1 MARGDF
7 FRGLDGERMSE
18 LNEQQYIMAI
28 DEGTTSTRAIIFDH
42 GGNKVGMSQQEFH
55 QYFPQ
60 PGWVEHD
67 ATEIWDAVQQVIS
80 DVIIKTQI
88 KPYRIAAIGI
98 TNQRETTV
106 IWDRHTGKPIYH
118 AIVWQSKQTSKIA
131 EQLIHDGYKKMIHD
145 KTGLVIDSYFA
156 ATKIKW
162 ILDRVPGARE
172 KAAKGDLLFG
182 TIDTWLLWNLTGGRV
197 HATDVTNASRTMLFN
212 IHTLEW
218 DQDILDLLDIPRQI
232 LPEVKESS
240 AIYGYTGDFN
250 FYEVQIPIAGIAGDQ
265 QAALFG
271 QAAYDKG
278 AVKNTYGTGAFIVMN
293 TGLQPTLSANGLLT
307 TIAYGLDGKTHYAL
321 EGSIF
326 VAGSAVQWLRDG
338 LRFFKHAS
346 ESEKLA
352 VAAKS
357 TGGVYVVPAF
367 TGLGAPYWD
376 QEVRGAMF
384 GLTRGTNREQIIRA
398 TLEAIA
404 YQTRDVVDTMVKD
417 THLPLSALTVNGGA
431 SRNNFLMQFQA
442 DILQTP
448 IKRAAME
455 ETTALGAAF
464 LAGLA
469 VDFWSN
475 TDELRKLS
483 KIGDQF
489 QPLMNKKQAAQLYAG
504 WQQAIRA
511 AQYFSH
517 GDNK

>member
-1 MARGDF
+1 
-7 FRGLDGERMSE
+7 
-18 LNEQQYIMAI
+18 MAI
-28 DEGTTSTRAIIFDH
+28 DQGTTSSRAIIFDH
-42 GGNKVGMSQQEFH
+42 DGNKVAISQQEFP

-67 ATEIWDAVQQVIS
+67 PLEIWDSVQSVIS
-80 DVIIKTQI
+80 NVMIKSQI
-88 KPYRIAAIGI
+88 KPYKIAAIGI

-106 IWDRHTGKPIYH
+106 IWDRHTGKPIYN
-118 AIVWQSKQTSKIA
+118 AIVWQSKQTSDIA
-131 EQLIHDGYKKMIHD
+131 EQLIKDGYKDMIHQ

-162 ILDRVPGARE
+162 ILDHVPGARE
-172 KAAKGDLLFG
+172 KAAKGDLMFG
-182 TIDTWLLWNLTGGRV
+182 TIDTWLLWNLSGRRV

-218 DQDILDLLDIPRQI
+218 DQDILDLLDIPQSL
-232 LPEVKESS
+232 LPEVKPSS
-240 AIYGYTGDFN
+240 AIYGYTGDYH
-250 FYEVQIPIAGIAGDQ
+250 FYGVQIPIAGIAGDQ

-278 AVKNTYGTGAFIVMN
+278 SIKNTYGTGAFIVMN
-293 TGLQPTLSANGLLT
+293 TGLKPTLSDNGLLT
-307 TIAYGLDGKTHYAL
+307 TIAYGLDGQTHYAL

-338 LRFFKHAS
+338 LKMFDKAS
-346 ESEKLA
+346 ESEQMA
-352 VAAKS
+352 VDAKT

-384 GLTRGTNREQIIRA
+384 GLTRGTERGHIIRA

-404 YQTRDVVDTMVKD
+404 YQTKDVVDTMVKD
-417 THLPLSALTVNGGA
+417 TQLPLTALTVNGGA
-431 SRNNFLMQFQA
+431 SRNNFMMQFQA

-469 VDFWSN
+469 VDFWEDQ
-475 TDELRKLS
+475 DELRKLS
-483 KIGDQF
+483 RIGDQF
-489 QPLMNKKQAAQLYAG
+489 TPQMDPQEAADLYRGWQRAIAAAQFYG
-504 WQQAIRA
+504 K
-511 AQYFSH
+511 
-517 GDNK
+517 N

>member
-1 MARGDF
+1 
-7 FRGLDGERMSE
+7 
-18 LNEQQYIMAI
+18 MAI
-28 DEGTTSTRAIIFDH
+28 DQGTTSSRAIIFDH
-42 GGNKVGMSQQEFH
+42 DGNKVAISQQEFP

-67 ATEIWDAVQQVIS
+67 PLEIWDSVQSVIS
-80 DVIIKTQI
+80 NVMIKSQI
-88 KPYRIAAIGI
+88 KPYKIAAIGI

-106 IWDRHTGKPIYH
+106 IWDRHTGKPIYN
-118 AIVWQSKQTSKIA
+118 AIVWQSKQTSDIA
-131 EQLIHDGYKKMIHD
+131 EQLIKDGYKEMIHQ

-162 ILDRVPGARE
+162 ILDHVPGARE
-172 KAAKGDLLFG
+172 KAAKGDLMFG
-182 TIDTWLLWNLTGGRV
+182 TIDTWLLWNLSGRRV

-212 IHTLEW
+212 IHTLDW
-218 DQDILDLLDIPRQI
+218 DQDILDLLDIPQSL
-232 LPEVKESS
+232 LPAVKPSS
-240 AIYGYTGDFN
+240 AIYGYTGDYH
-250 FYEVQIPIAGIAGDQ
+250 FYGVQIPIAGIAGDQ

-278 AVKNTYGTGAFIVMN
+278 SIKNTYGTGAFIVMN
-293 TGLQPTLSANGLLT
+293 TGLKPTLSDNGLLT
-307 TIAYGLDGKTHYAL
+307 TIAYGLDGQTHYAL

-338 LRFFKHAS
+338 LKMFNKAS
-346 ESEKLA
+346 ESEQMA
-352 VAAKS
+352 VDAKT

-384 GLTRGTNREQIIRA
+384 GLTRGTERGHIIRA

-404 YQTRDVVDTMVKD
+404 YQTKDVVDTMVKD
-417 THLPLSALTVNGGA
+417 TQLPLTALTVNGGA
-431 SRNNFLMQFQA
+431 SRNNFMMQFQA

-469 VDFWSN
+469 VDFWEDQ
-475 TDELRKLS
+475 DELRKLS
-483 KIGDQF
+483 RIGDQF
-489 QPLMNKKQAAQLYAG
+489 DPQMDPQEAADLYRGWQRAITAAQFYG
-504 WQQAIRA
+504 K
-511 AQYFSH
+511 
-517 GDNK
+517 D

>member
-1 MARGDF
+1 
-7 FRGLDGERMSE
+7 MS
-18 LNEQQYIMAI
+18 EQQYIMAI
-28 DEGTTSTRAIIFDH
+28 DQGTTSSRAIVFDH
-42 GGNKVGMSQQEFH
+42 EGTKVAISQQEFP
-55 QYFPQ
+55 QYFPK

-67 ATEIWDAVQQVIS
+67 PLEIWDSVQSVIS
-80 DVIIKTQI
+80 NVMIKSQI
-88 KPYRIAAIGI
+88 KPYKIAAIGI

-106 IWDRHTGKPIYH
+106 IWDRHTGKPIYN
-118 AIVWQSKQTSKIA
+118 AIVWQSKQTSAIA
-131 EQLIHDGYKKMIHD
+131 EQLIKDGYKEMVHK

-162 ILDRVPGARE
+162 ILDHVPGARQ
-172 KAAKGDLLFG
+172 KAADGDLMFG
-182 TIDTWLLWNLTGGRV
+182 TIDTWLLWNLSGHRV

-212 IHTLEW
+212 IHTLDW
-218 DQDILDLLDIPRQI
+218 DQDILDLLDIPRSI
-232 LPEVKESS
+232 LPEVKPSS
-240 AIYGYTGDFN
+240 AIYGYTGDYH
-250 FYEVQIPIAGIAGDQ
+250 FYGVQIPIAGIAGDQ

-278 AVKNTYGTGAFIVMN
+278 SIKNTYGTGAFIVMN
-293 TGLQPTLSANGLLT
+293 TGLKPTLSDNGLLT
-307 TIAYGLDGKTHYAL
+307 TIAYGLNGQIHYAL

-338 LRFFKHAS
+338 LKMFDKAS
-346 ESEKLA
+346 ESEQMA
-352 VAAKS
+352 VNAKT

-384 GLTRGTNREQIIRA
+384 GLTRGTDRGNIIRA

-404 YQTRDVVDTMVKD
+404 YQTKDVVDTMVKD
-417 THLPLSALTVNGGA
+417 TQLPLQALTVNGGA
-431 SRNNFLMQFQA
+431 SRNNFMMQFQA

-469 VDFWSN
+469 VDFWEDQ
-475 TDELRKLS
+475 DELRKLS
-483 KIGDQF
+483 KIGDEFDPQMDEKVAADLY
-489 QPLMNKKQAAQLYAG
+489 QGWQRAIAAAQFYG
-504 WQQAIRA
+504 KDKQ
-511 AQYFSH
+511 
-517 GDNK
+517 

>member
-1 MARGDF
+1 
-7 FRGLDGERMSE
+7 MS
-18 LNEQQYIMAI
+18 EQQYIMAI
-28 DEGTTSTRAIIFDH
+28 DQGTTSSRAIVFDH
-42 GGNKVGMSQQEFH
+42 EGTKVAISQQEFP
-55 QYFPQ
+55 QYFPK

-67 ATEIWDAVQQVIS
+67 PLEIWDSVQSVIS
-80 DVIIKTQI
+80 NVMIKSQI
-88 KPYRIAAIGI
+88 KPYKIAAIGI

-106 IWDRHTGKPIYH
+106 IWDRHTGKPIYN
-118 AIVWQSKQTSKIA
+118 AIVWQSKQTSAIA
-131 EQLIHDGYKKMIHD
+131 EQLIKDGYKEMVHK

-162 ILDRVPGARE
+162 ILDHVPGARQ
-172 KAAKGDLLFG
+172 KAADGDLMFG
-182 TIDTWLLWNLTGGRV
+182 TIDTWLLWNLSGHRV

-212 IHTLEW
+212 IHTLDW
-218 DQDILDLLDIPRQI
+218 DQDILDLLDIPRSI
-232 LPEVKESS
+232 LPEVKPSS
-240 AIYGYTGDFN
+240 AIYGYTGDYH
-250 FYEVQIPIAGIAGDQ
+250 FYGVQIPIAGIAGDQ

-278 AVKNTYGTGAFIVMN
+278 SIKNTYGTGAFIVMN
-293 TGLQPTLSANGLLT
+293 TGLKPTLSDNGLLT
-307 TIAYGLDGKTHYAL
+307 TIAYGLNGQIHYAL

-338 LRFFKHAS
+338 LKMFDKAS
-346 ESEKLA
+346 ESEQMA
-352 VAAKS
+352 VNAKT

-384 GLTRGTNREQIIRA
+384 GLTRGTDRGNIIRA

-404 YQTRDVVDTMVKD
+404 YQTKDVVDTMVKD
-417 THLPLSALTVNGGA
+417 TQLPLQALTVNGGA
-431 SRNNFLMQFQA
+431 SRNNFMMQFQA

-469 VDFWSN
+469 VDFWEDQ
-475 TDELRKLS
+475 DELRKLS
-483 KIGDQF
+483 KIGDEFDPQID
-489 QPLMNKKQAAQLYAG
+489 KKVAADLYQGWQRAIAAAQ
-504 WQQAIRA
+504 
-511 AQYFSH
+511 FH
-517 GDNK
+517 GKDKQ

>member
-1 MARGDF
+1 
-7 FRGLDGERMSE
+7 
-18 LNEQQYIMAI
+18 MAI
-28 DEGTTSTRAIIFDH
+28 DQGTTSSRAIIFDH
-42 GGNKVGMSQQEFH
+42 DGNKVAISQQEFP

-67 ATEIWDAVQQVIS
+67 PLEIWDSVQSVIS
-80 DVIIKTQI
+80 NVMIKSQI
-88 KPYRIAAIGI
+88 KPYKIAAIGI

-106 IWDRHTGKPIYH
+106 IWDRHTGKPIYN
-118 AIVWQSKQTSKIA
+118 AIVWQSKQTSDIA
-131 EQLIHDGYKKMIHD
+131 EQLIKDGYKDMIHK

-162 ILDRVPGARE
+162 ILDHVPGARE
-172 KAAKGDLLFG
+172 KAAKGDLMFG
-182 TIDTWLLWNLTGGRV
+182 TIDTWLLWNLSGRRV

-212 IHTLEW
+212 IHTLDW
-218 DQDILDLLDIPRQI
+218 DQDILDLLDIPQSL
-232 LPEVKESS
+232 LPVVKPSS
-240 AIYGYTGDFN
+240 AIYGYTGDYH
-250 FYEVQIPIAGIAGDQ
+250 FYGVQIPIAGIAGDQ

-278 AVKNTYGTGAFIVMN
+278 SIKNTYGTGAFIVMN
-293 TGLQPTLSANGLLT
+293 TGLEPTLSDNGLLT
-307 TIAYGLDGKTHYAL
+307 TIAYGLDGQIHYAL

-338 LRFFKHAS
+338 LKMFNKAS
-346 ESEKLA
+346 ESEQMA
-352 VAAKS
+352 VDAKT

-384 GLTRGTNREQIIRA
+384 GLTRGTERGHIIRA

-404 YQTRDVVDTMVKD
+404 YQTKDVVDTMVKD
-417 THLPLSALTVNGGA
+417 TQLPLTALTVNGGA
-431 SRNNFLMQFQA
+431 SRNNFMMQFQA

-469 VDFWSN
+469 VDFWE
-475 TDELRKLS
+475 DQDGLRKLS
-483 KIGDQF
+483 RIGDQF
-489 QPLMNKKQAAQLYAG
+489 DPQMDPQEAADLYRGWQRAIAAAQFYG
-504 WQQAIRA
+504 R
-511 AQYFSH
+511 
-517 GDNK
+517 N

>member
-1 MARGDF
+1 
-7 FRGLDGERMSE
+7 MS
-18 LNEQQYIMAI
+18 EQQYIMAI
-28 DEGTTSTRAIIFDH
+28 DQGTTSSRAIIFDH
-42 GGNKVGMSQQEFH
+42 DGNKVAISQQEFP

-67 ATEIWDAVQQVIS
+67 PLEIWDSVQSVIS
-80 DVIIKTQI
+80 NVMIKSQI
-88 KPYRIAAIGI
+88 KPYKIAAIGI

-106 IWDRHTGKPIYH
+106 IWDRHTGKPIYN
-118 AIVWQSKQTSKIA
+118 AIVWQSKQTSDIA
-131 EQLIHDGYKKMIHD
+131 EQLIKDGYKDMIHK

-162 ILDRVPGARE
+162 ILDHVPGARE
-172 KAAKGDLLFG
+172 KASKGDLMFG
-182 TIDTWLLWNLTGGRV
+182 TIDTWLLWNLSGRRV

-218 DQDILDLLDIPRQI
+218 DQDILDLLEIPQSL
-232 LPEVKESS
+232 LPEVKPSS
-240 AIYGYTGDFN
+240 AIYGYTGDYH
-250 FYEVQIPIAGIAGDQ
+250 FYGVQIPIAGIAGDQ

-278 AVKNTYGTGAFIVMN
+278 SIKNTYGTGAFIVMN
-293 TGLQPTLSANGLLT
+293 TGLKPTLSDNGLLT
-307 TIAYGLDGKTHYAL
+307 TIAYGLDGQTHYAL

-338 LRFFKHAS
+338 LKMFNKAS
-346 ESEKLA
+346 ESEQMA
-352 VAAKS
+352 VDAKT

-384 GLTRGTNREQIIRA
+384 GLTRGTERGHIIRA

-404 YQTRDVVDTMVKD
+404 YQTKDVVDTMVKD
-417 THLPLSALTVNGGA
+417 TQLPLTALTVNGGA
-431 SRNNFLMQFQA
+431 SRNNFMMQFQA

-469 VDFWSN
+469 VDFWEDQ
-475 TDELRKLS
+475 DELRKLS
-483 KIGDQF
+483 RIGDQF
-489 QPLMNKKQAAQLYAG
+489 DPQMDPQEAADLYRGWQRAIAAAQFYG
-504 WQQAIRA
+504 K
-511 AQYFSH
+511 
-517 GDNK
+517 D

>member
-1 MARGDF
+1 
-7 FRGLDGERMSE
+7 
-18 LNEQQYIMAI
+18 MAI
-28 DEGTTSTRAIIFDH
+28 DQGTTSSRAIIFDH
-42 GGNKVGMSQQEFH
+42 DGNKVAISQQEFP

-67 ATEIWDAVQQVIS
+67 PLEIWDSVQSVIS
-80 DVIIKTQI
+80 NVMIKSQI
-88 KPYRIAAIGI
+88 KPYKIAAIGI

-106 IWDRHTGKPIYH
+106 IWDRHTGKPIYN
-118 AIVWQSKQTSKIA
+118 AIVWQSKQTSDIA
-131 EQLIHDGYKKMIHD
+131 EQLIKDGYKEMIHQ

-162 ILDRVPGARE
+162 ILDHVPGARE
-172 KAAKGDLLFG
+172 KAAKGDLMFG
-182 TIDTWLLWNLTGGRV
+182 TIDTWLLWNLSGRRV

-212 IHTLEW
+212 IHTLDW
-218 DQDILDLLDIPRQI
+218 DQDILDLLDIPQSL
-232 LPEVKESS
+232 LPVVKPSS
-240 AIYGYTGDFN
+240 AIYGYTGDYH
-250 FYEVQIPIAGIAGDQ
+250 FYGVQIPIAGIAGDQ

-278 AVKNTYGTGAFIVMN
+278 SIKNTYGTGAFIVMN
-293 TGLQPTLSANGLLT
+293 TGLEPTLSDNGLLT
-307 TIAYGLDGKTHYAL
+307 TIAYGLDGQTHYAL

-338 LRFFKHAS
+338 LKMFNKAS
-346 ESEKLA
+346 ESEQMA
-352 VAAKS
+352 VDAKT

-384 GLTRGTNREQIIRA
+384 GLTRGTERGHIIRA

-404 YQTRDVVDTMVKD
+404 YQTKDVVDTMVKD
-417 THLPLSALTVNGGA
+417 TQLPLTALTVNGGA
-431 SRNNFLMQFQA
+431 SRNNFMMQFQA

-469 VDFWSN
+469 VDFWEDQ
-475 TDELRKLS
+475 DELRKLS
-483 KIGDQF
+483 RIGDQF
-489 QPLMNKKQAAQLYAG
+489 DPQMDPQEAADLYRGWQRAIAAAQFYG
-504 WQQAIRA
+504 R
-511 AQYFSH
+511 
-517 GDNK
+517 N

>member
-1 MARGDF
+1 
-7 FRGLDGERMSE
+7 
-18 LNEQQYIMAI
+18 MAI
-28 DEGTTSTRAIIFDH
+28 DQGTTSSRAIIFDH
-42 GGNKVGMSQQEFH
+42 DGNKVAISQQEFP

-67 ATEIWDAVQQVIS
+67 PLEIWDSVQSVIS
-80 DVIIKTQI
+80 NVMIKSQI
-88 KPYRIAAIGI
+88 KPYKIAAIGI

-106 IWDRHTGKPIYH
+106 IWDRHTGKPIYN
-118 AIVWQSKQTSKIA
+118 AIVWQSKQTSDIA
-131 EQLIHDGYKKMIHD
+131 ERLIKDGYKDMIHK

-162 ILDRVPGARE
+162 ILDHVPGARE
-172 KAAKGDLLFG
+172 KAAKGDLMFG
-182 TIDTWLLWNLTGGRV
+182 TIDTWLLWKLSGRRV

-212 IHTLEW
+212 IHTLDW
-218 DQDILDLLDIPRQI
+218 DQDILDLLEIPQSL
-232 LPEVKESS
+232 LPVVKPSS
-240 AIYGYTGDFN
+240 AIYGYTGDYH
-250 FYEVQIPIAGIAGDQ
+250 FYGVQIPIAGIAGDQ

-278 AVKNTYGTGAFIVMN
+278 SIKNTYGTGAFIVMN
-293 TGLQPTLSANGLLT
+293 TGLKPTLSDNGLLT
-307 TIAYGLDGKTHYAL
+307 TIAYGLDGQTHYAL

-338 LRFFKHAS
+338 LKMFNKAS
-346 ESEKLA
+346 ESEQMA
-352 VAAKS
+352 VDAKT

-384 GLTRGTNREQIIRA
+384 GLTRGTERGHIIRA

-404 YQTRDVVDTMVKD
+404 YQTKDVVDTMVKD
-417 THLPLSALTVNGGA
+417 TQLPLTALTVNGGA
-431 SRNNFLMQFQA
+431 SRNNFMMQFQA

-469 VDFWSN
+469 VDFWEDQ
-475 TDELRKLS
+475 DELRKLS
-483 KIGDQF
+483 RIGDQF
-489 QPLMNKKQAAQLYAG
+489 DPQMDPQEAADLYRGWQRAIAAAQFYG
-504 WQQAIRA
+504 K
-511 AQYFSH
+511 
-517 GDNK
+517 D

>member
-1 MARGDF
+1 
-7 FRGLDGERMSE
+7 
-18 LNEQQYIMAI
+18 MAI
-28 DEGTTSTRAIIFDH
+28 DQGTTSSRAIIFDH
-42 GGNKVGMSQQEFH
+42 DGNKVAISQQEFP

-67 ATEIWDAVQQVIS
+67 PLEIWDSVQSVIS
-80 DVIIKTQI
+80 NVMIKSQI
-88 KPYRIAAIGI
+88 KPYKIAAIGI

-106 IWDRHTGKPIYH
+106 IWDRHTGKPIYN
-118 AIVWQSKQTSKIA
+118 AIVWQSKQTSDIA
-131 EQLIHDGYKKMIHD
+131 EQLIKDGYKDMIHK

-162 ILDRVPGARE
+162 ILDHVPGARE
-172 KAAKGDLLFG
+172 KAAKGDLMFG
-182 TIDTWLLWNLTGGRV
+182 TIDTWLLWKLSGRRV

-218 DQDILDLLDIPRQI
+218 DQDILDLLEIPQSL
-232 LPEVKESS
+232 LPEVKPSS
-240 AIYGYTGDFN
+240 AIYGYTGDYH
-250 FYEVQIPIAGIAGDQ
+250 FYGVQIPIAGIAGDQ

-278 AVKNTYGTGAFIVMN
+278 SIKNTYGTGAFIVMN
-293 TGLQPTLSANGLLT
+293 TVLKPTLSDNGLLT
-307 TIAYGLDGKTHYAL
+307 TIAYGLDGQTHYAL

-338 LRFFKHAS
+338 LKMFNKAS
-346 ESEKLA
+346 ESEQMA
-352 VAAKS
+352 VDAKT

-384 GLTRGTNREQIIRA
+384 GLTRGTERGHIIRA

-404 YQTRDVVDTMVKD
+404 YQTKDVVDTMVKD
-417 THLPLSALTVNGGA
+417 TQLPLTALTVNGGA
-431 SRNNFLMQFQA
+431 SRNNFMMQFQA

-469 VDFWSN
+469 VDFWEDQ
-475 TDELRKLS
+475 DELRKLS
-483 KIGDQF
+483 RIGDQF
-489 QPLMNKKQAAQLYAG
+489 DPQMDLQEATDLYRGWQRAIAAAQFYG
-504 WQQAIRA
+504 K
-511 AQYFSH
+511 
-517 GDNK
+517 D

>member
-1 MARGDF
+1 
-7 FRGLDGERMSE
+7 
-18 LNEQQYIMAI
+18 MAI
-28 DEGTTSTRAIIFDH
+28 DQGTTSSRAIIFDH
-42 GGNKVGMSQQEFH
+42 DGNKVAISQQEFP

-67 ATEIWDAVQQVIS
+67 PLEIWDSVQSVIS
-80 DVIIKTQI
+80 NVMIKSQI
-88 KPYRIAAIGI
+88 KPYKIAAIGI

-106 IWDRHTGKPIYH
+106 IWDRHTGKPIYN
-118 AIVWQSKQTSKIA
+118 AIVWQSKQTSDIA
-131 EQLIHDGYKKMIHD
+131 ERLIKDGYKDMIHK

-162 ILDRVPGARE
+162 ILDHVPGARE
-172 KAAKGDLLFG
+172 KAAKGDLMFG
-182 TIDTWLLWNLTGGRV
+182 TIDTWLLWKLSGRRV

-218 DQDILDLLDIPRQI
+218 DQDILDLLEIPQSL
-232 LPEVKESS
+232 LPEVKPSS
-240 AIYGYTGDFN
+240 AIYGYTGDYH
-250 FYEVQIPIAGIAGDQ
+250 FYGVQIPIAGIAGDQ

-278 AVKNTYGTGAFIVMN
+278 SIKNTYGTGAFIVMN
-293 TGLQPTLSANGLLT
+293 TGLKPTLSDNGLLT
-307 TIAYGLDGKTHYAL
+307 TIAYGLDGQTHYAL

-338 LRFFKHAS
+338 LKMFNKAS
-346 ESEKLA
+346 ESEQMA
-352 VAAKS
+352 VDAKT

-384 GLTRGTNREQIIRA
+384 GLTRGTERGHIIRA

-404 YQTRDVVDTMVKD
+404 YQTKDVVDTMVKD
-417 THLPLSALTVNGGA
+417 TQLPLTALTVNGGA
-431 SRNNFLMQFQA
+431 SRNNFMMQFQA

-469 VDFWSN
+469 VDFWEDQ
-475 TDELRKLS
+475 DELRKLS
-483 KIGDQF
+483 RIGDQF
-489 QPLMNKKQAAQLYAG
+489 DPQMDPQEAADLYRGWQRAIAAAQFYG
-504 WQQAIRA
+504 R
-511 AQYFSH
+511 
-517 GDNK
+517 N

>member
-1 MARGDF
+1 
-7 FRGLDGERMSE
+7 
-18 LNEQQYIMAI
+18 MAI
-28 DEGTTSTRAIIFDH
+28 DQGTTSSRAIIFDH
-42 GGNKVGMSQQEFH
+42 DGNKVAISQQEFP

-67 ATEIWDAVQQVIS
+67 PLEIWDSVQSVIS
-80 DVIIKTQI
+80 NVMIKSQI
-88 KPYRIAAIGI
+88 KPYKIAAIGI

-106 IWDRHTGKPIYH
+106 IWDRHTGKPIYN
-118 AIVWQSKQTSKIA
+118 AIVWQSKQTSDIA
-131 EQLIHDGYKKMIHD
+131 ERLIKDGYKDMIHK

-162 ILDRVPGARE
+162 ILDHVPGARE
-172 KAAKGDLLFG
+172 KAAKGDLMFG
-182 TIDTWLLWNLTGGRV
+182 TIDTWLLWKLSGRRV

-218 DQDILDLLDIPRQI
+218 DQDILDLLEIPQSL
-232 LPEVKESS
+232 LPEVKPSS
-240 AIYGYTGDFN
+240 AIYGYTGDYH
-250 FYEVQIPIAGIAGDQ
+250 FYGVQIPIAGIAGDQ

-278 AVKNTYGTGAFIVMN
+278 SIKNTYGTGAFIVMN
-293 TGLQPTLSANGLLT
+293 TGLKPTLSDNGLLT
-307 TIAYGLDGKTHYAL
+307 TIAYGLDGQTHYAL

-338 LRFFKHAS
+338 LKMFNKAS
-346 ESEKLA
+346 ESEQMA
-352 VAAKS
+352 VDAKT

-384 GLTRGTNREQIIRA
+384 GLTRGTKRGHIIRA

-404 YQTRDVVDTMVKD
+404 YQTKDVVDTMVKD
-417 THLPLSALTVNGGA
+417 TQLPLTALTVNGGA
-431 SRNNFLMQFQA
+431 SRNNFMMQFQA

-469 VDFWSN
+469 VDFWEDQ
-475 TDELRKLS
+475 DELRKLS
-483 KIGDQF
+483 RIGDQF
-489 QPLMNKKQAAQLYAG
+489 DPQMDPQEATDLYRGWQRAIAAAQFYG
-504 WQQAIRA
+504 K
-511 AQYFSH
+511 
-517 GDNK
+517 D

>member
-1 MARGDF
+1 
-7 FRGLDGERMSE
+7 
-18 LNEQQYIMAI
+18 MAI
-28 DEGTTSTRAIIFDH
+28 DQGTTSSRAIIFDH
-42 GGNKVGMSQQEFH
+42 DGNKVAISQQEFP

-67 ATEIWDAVQQVIS
+67 PLEIWDSVQSVIS
-80 DVIIKTQI
+80 NVMIKSQI
-88 KPYRIAAIGI
+88 KPYKIAAIGI

-106 IWDRHTGKPIYH
+106 IWDRHTGKPIYN
-118 AIVWQSKQTSKIA
+118 AIVWQSKQTSDIA
-131 EQLIHDGYKKMIHD
+131 EQLIKDGYKDMIHK
-145 KTGLVIDSYFA
+145 KTGLAIDSYFA

-162 ILDRVPGARE
+162 ILDHVPGARE
-172 KAAKGDLLFG
+172 KAAKGDLMFG
-182 TIDTWLLWNLTGGRV
+182 TIDTWLLWKLSGRRV

-218 DQDILDLLDIPRQI
+218 DQDILDLLEIPQSL
-232 LPEVKESS
+232 LPEVKPSS
-240 AIYGYTGDFN
+240 AIYGYTGDYH
-250 FYEVQIPIAGIAGDQ
+250 FYGVQIPIAGIAGDQ

-278 AVKNTYGTGAFIVMN
+278 SIKNTYGTGAFIVMN
-293 TGLQPTLSANGLLT
+293 TGLKPTLSDNGLLT
-307 TIAYGLDGKTHYAL
+307 TIAYGLDGQTHYAL

-338 LRFFKHAS
+338 LKMFNKAS
-346 ESEKLA
+346 ESEQMA
-352 VAAKS
+352 VDAKT

-384 GLTRGTNREQIIRA
+384 GLTRGTKRGHIIRA

-404 YQTRDVVDTMVKD
+404 YQTKDVVDTMVKD
-417 THLPLSALTVNGGA
+417 TQLPLTALTVNGGA
-431 SRNNFLMQFQA
+431 SRNNFMMQFQA

-469 VDFWSN
+469 VDFWEDQ
-475 TDELRKLS
+475 DELRKLS
-483 KIGDQF
+483 RIGDQF
-489 QPLMNKKQAAQLYAG
+489 DPQMDPQEATDLYRGWQRAIAAAQFYG
-504 WQQAIRA
+504 K
-511 AQYFSH
+511 
-517 GDNK
+517 D

>member
-1 MARGDF
+1 
-7 FRGLDGERMSE
+7 
-18 LNEQQYIMAI
+18 MAI
-28 DEGTTSTRAIIFDH
+28 DQGTTSSRAIIFDH
-42 GGNKVGMSQQEFH
+42 DGNKVAISQQEFP

-67 ATEIWDAVQQVIS
+67 PLEIWDSVQSVIS
-80 DVIIKTQI
+80 NVMIKSQI
-88 KPYRIAAIGI
+88 KPYKIAAIGI

-106 IWDRHTGKPIYH
+106 IWDRHTGKPIYN
-118 AIVWQSKQTSKIA
+118 AIVWQSKQTSDIA
-131 EQLIHDGYKKMIHD
+131 ERLIKDGYKDMIHK

-162 ILDRVPGARE
+162 ILDHVPGARE
-172 KAAKGDLLFG
+172 KAAKGDLMFG
-182 TIDTWLLWNLTGGRV
+182 TIDTWLLWKLSGRRV

-218 DQDILDLLDIPRQI
+218 DQDILDLLEIPQSL
-232 LPEVKESS
+232 LPEVKPSS
-240 AIYGYTGDFN
+240 AIYGYTGDYH
-250 FYEVQIPIAGIAGDQ
+250 FYGVQIPIAGIAGDQ

-278 AVKNTYGTGAFIVMN
+278 SIKNTYGTGAFIVMN
-293 TGLQPTLSANGLLT
+293 TGLKPTLSDNGLLT
-307 TIAYGLDGKTHYAL
+307 TIAYGLDGQTHYAL

-338 LRFFKHAS
+338 LKMFNKAS
-346 ESEKLA
+346 ESEQMA
-352 VAAKS
+352 VDAKT

-384 GLTRGTNREQIIRA
+384 GLTRGTERGHIIRA

-404 YQTRDVVDTMVKD
+404 YQTKDVVDTMVKD
-417 THLPLSALTVNGGA
+417 TQLPLTALTVNGGA
-431 SRNNFLMQFQA
+431 SRNNFMMQFQA

-469 VDFWSN
+469 VDFWEDQ
-475 TDELRKLS
+475 DELRKLS
-483 KIGDQF
+483 RIGDQF
-489 QPLMNKKQAAQLYAG
+489 DPQMDLQEATDLYRGWQRAIAAAQFYG
-504 WQQAIRA
+504 K
-511 AQYFSH
+511 
-517 GDNK
+517 D

>member
-1 MARGDF
+1 
-7 FRGLDGERMSE
+7 MS
-18 LNEQQYIMAI
+18 EQQYIMAI
-28 DEGTTSTRAIIFDH
+28 DQGTTSSRAIIFDH
-42 GGNKVGMSQQEFH
+42 DGNKVAISQQEFP

-67 ATEIWDAVQQVIS
+67 PLEIWDSVQSVIS
-80 DVIIKTQI
+80 NVMIKSQI
-88 KPYRIAAIGI
+88 KPYKIAAIGI

-106 IWDRHTGKPIYH
+106 IWDRHTGKPIYN
-118 AIVWQSKQTSKIA
+118 AIVWQSKQTSDIA
-131 EQLIHDGYKKMIHD
+131 EQLIKDGYKDMIHK

-162 ILDRVPGARE
+162 ILDHVPGARE
-172 KAAKGDLLFG
+172 KAAKGDLMFG
-182 TIDTWLLWNLTGGRV
+182 TIDTWLLWNLSGRRV

-212 IHTLEW
+212 IHTLDW
-218 DQDILDLLDIPRQI
+218 DQDILDLLDIPQSL
-232 LPEVKESS
+232 LPVVKPSS
-240 AIYGYTGDFN
+240 AIYGYTGDYH
-250 FYEVQIPIAGIAGDQ
+250 FYGVQIPIAGIAGDQ

-278 AVKNTYGTGAFIVMN
+278 SIKNTYGTGAFIVMN
-293 TGLQPTLSANGLLT
+293 TGLEPTLSDNGLLT
-307 TIAYGLDGKTHYAL
+307 TIAYGLDGQIHYAL

-338 LRFFKHAS
+338 LKMFNKAS
-346 ESEKLA
+346 ESEQMA
-352 VAAKS
+352 VDAKT

-384 GLTRGTNREQIIRA
+384 GLTRGTERGHIIRA

-404 YQTRDVVDTMVKD
+404 YQTKDVVDTMVKD
-417 THLPLSALTVNGGA
+417 TQLPLTALTVNGGA
-431 SRNNFLMQFQA
+431 SRNNFMMQFQA

-469 VDFWSN
+469 VDFWEDQ
-475 TDELRKLS
+475 DELRKLS
-483 KIGDQF
+483 RIGDQF
-489 QPLMNKKQAAQLYAG
+489 DPQMDPQEAADLYRGWQRAIAAAQFYG
-504 WQQAIRA
+504 R
-511 AQYFSH
+511 
-517 GDNK
+517 N

>member
-1 MARGDF
+1 
-7 FRGLDGERMSE
+7 MS
-18 LNEQQYIMAI
+18 EQQYIMAI
-28 DEGTTSTRAIIFDH
+28 DQGTTSSRAIIFDH
-42 GGNKVGMSQQEFH
+42 DGNKVAISQQEFP

-67 ATEIWDAVQQVIS
+67 PLEIWDSVQSVIS
-80 DVIIKTQI
+80 NVMIKSQI
-88 KPYRIAAIGI
+88 KPYKIAAIGI

-106 IWDRHTGKPIYH
+106 IWDCHTGKPIYN
-118 AIVWQSKQTSKIA
+118 AIVWQSKQTSDIA
-131 EQLIHDGYKKMIHD
+131 EQLIKDGYKDMIHK

-162 ILDRVPGARE
+162 ILDHVPGARE
-172 KAAKGDLLFG
+172 KAAKGDLMFG
-182 TIDTWLLWNLTGGRV
+182 TIDTWLLWNLSGRRV

-212 IHTLEW
+212 IHTLDW
-218 DQDILDLLDIPRQI
+218 DQDILDLLGIPQSL
-232 LPEVKESS
+232 LPEVKPSS
-240 AIYGYTGDFN
+240 AIYGYTGDYH
-250 FYEVQIPIAGIAGDQ
+250 FYGVQIPIAGIAGDQ

-278 AVKNTYGTGAFIVMN
+278 SIKNTYGTGAFIVMN
-293 TGLQPTLSANGLLT
+293 TGLKPTLSDNGLLT
-307 TIAYGLDGKTHYAL
+307 TIAYGLDGQTHYAL

-338 LRFFKHAS
+338 LKMFNKAS
-346 ESEKLA
+346 ESEQMA
-352 VAAKS
+352 VDAKT

-384 GLTRGTNREQIIRA
+384 GLTRGTERGHIIRA

-404 YQTRDVVDTMVKD
+404 YQTKDVVDTMVKD
-417 THLPLSALTVNGGA
+417 TQLPLTALTVNGGA
-431 SRNNFLMQFQA
+431 SRNNFMMQFQA

-469 VDFWSN
+469 VDFWEN
-475 TDELRKLS
+475 QDELRKLS
-483 KIGDQF
+483 RIGDQF
-489 QPLMNKKQAAQLYAG
+489 DPQMDPQEAVDLYRGWQRAIAAAQFYG
-504 WQQAIRA
+504 K
-511 AQYFSH
+511 
-517 GDNK
+517 D

>member
-1 MARGDF
+1 
-7 FRGLDGERMSE
+7 
-18 LNEQQYIMAI
+18 MAI
-28 DEGTTSTRAIIFDH
+28 DQGTTSSRAIIFDH
-42 GGNKVGMSQQEFH
+42 DGNKVAISQQEFP

-67 ATEIWDAVQQVIS
+67 PLEIWDSVQSVIS
-80 DVIIKTQI
+80 NVMIKSQI
-88 KPYRIAAIGI
+88 KPYKIAAIGI

-106 IWDRHTGKPIYH
+106 IWDRHTGKPIYN
-118 AIVWQSKQTSKIA
+118 AIVWQSKQTSDIA
-131 EQLIHDGYKKMIHD
+131 EQLIKDGYKDMIHQ

-162 ILDRVPGARE
+162 ILDHVPGARE
-172 KAAKGDLLFG
+172 KAAKGDLMFG
-182 TIDTWLLWNLTGGRV
+182 TIDTWLLWNLSGRRV

-212 IHTLEW
+212 IHTLDW
-218 DQDILDLLDIPRQI
+218 DQDILDLLGIPQSL
-232 LPEVKESS
+232 LPEVKPSS
-240 AIYGYTGDFN
+240 AIYGYTGDYH
-250 FYEVQIPIAGIAGDQ
+250 FYGVQIPIAGIAGDQ

-278 AVKNTYGTGAFIVMN
+278 SIKNTYGTGAFIVMN
-293 TGLQPTLSANGLLT
+293 TGLEPTLSDNGLLT
-307 TIAYGLDGKTHYAL
+307 TIAYGLDGQIHYAL

-338 LRFFKHAS
+338 LKMFNKAS
-346 ESEKLA
+346 ESEQMA
-352 VAAKS
+352 VDAKT

-384 GLTRGTNREQIIRA
+384 GLTRGTERGHIIRA

-404 YQTRDVVDTMVKD
+404 YQTKDVVDTMVKD
-417 THLPLSALTVNGGA
+417 TQLPLTALTVNGGA
-431 SRNNFLMQFQA
+431 SRNNFMMQFQA

-469 VDFWSN
+469 VDFWEDQ
-475 TDELRKLS
+475 DELRKLS
-483 KIGDQF
+483 RIGDQF
-489 QPLMNKKQAAQLYAG
+489 DPQMDPQEAADLYRGWQRAIAAAQFYG
-504 WQQAIRA
+504 R
-511 AQYFSH
+511 
-517 GDNK
+517 N

>member
-1 MARGDF
+1 
-7 FRGLDGERMSE
+7 
-18 LNEQQYIMAI
+18 MAI
-28 DEGTTSTRAIIFDH
+28 DQGTTSSRAIIFDH
-42 GGNKVGMSQQEFH
+42 DGNKVAISQQEFP

-67 ATEIWDAVQQVIS
+67 PLEIWDSVQSVIS
-80 DVIIKTQI
+80 NVMIKSQI
-88 KPYRIAAIGI
+88 KPYKIAAIGI

-106 IWDRHTGKPIYH
+106 IWDRHTGKPIYN
-118 AIVWQSKQTSKIA
+118 AIVWQSKQTSDIA
-131 EQLIHDGYKKMIHD
+131 EQLIKDGYKDMIHK

-162 ILDRVPGARE
+162 ILDHVPGARE
-172 KAAKGDLLFG
+172 KASKGDLMFG
-182 TIDTWLLWNLTGGRV
+182 TIDTWLLWNLSGRRV

-218 DQDILDLLDIPRQI
+218 DQDILDLLEIPQSL
-232 LPEVKESS
+232 LPEVKPSS
-240 AIYGYTGDFN
+240 AIYGYTGDYH
-250 FYEVQIPIAGIAGDQ
+250 FYGVQIPIAGIAGDQ

-278 AVKNTYGTGAFIVMN
+278 SIKNTYGTGAFIVMN
-293 TGLQPTLSANGLLT
+293 TGLKPTLSDNGLLT
-307 TIAYGLDGKTHYAL
+307 TIAYGLDGQTHYAL

-338 LRFFKHAS
+338 LKMFDKAS
-346 ESEKLA
+346 ESEQMA
-352 VAAKS
+352 VDAKT

-384 GLTRGTNREQIIRA
+384 GLTRGTERGHIIRA

-404 YQTRDVVDTMVKD
+404 YQTKDVVDTMVKD
-417 THLPLSALTVNGGA
+417 TQLPLTALTVNGGA
-431 SRNNFLMQFQA
+431 SRNNFMMQFQA

-469 VDFWSN
+469 VDFWEDQ
-475 TDELRKLS
+475 DELRKLS
-483 KIGDQF
+483 RIGDQF
-489 QPLMNKKQAAQLYAG
+489 DPQMDPQEAADLYRGWQRAIAAAQFYG
-504 WQQAIRA
+504 K
-511 AQYFSH
+511 
-517 GDNK
+517 D

>member
-1 MARGDF
+1 
-7 FRGLDGERMSE
+7 
-18 LNEQQYIMAI
+18 MAI
-28 DEGTTSTRAIIFDH
+28 DQGTTSSRAIIFDH
-42 GGNKVGMSQQEFH
+42 DGNKVAISQQEFP

-67 ATEIWDAVQQVIS
+67 PLEIWDSVQSVIS
-80 DVIIKTQI
+80 NVMIKSQI
-88 KPYRIAAIGI
+88 KPYKIAAIGI

-106 IWDRHTGKPIYH
+106 IWDRHTGKPIYN
-118 AIVWQSKQTSKIA
+118 AIVWQSKQTSDIA
-131 EQLIHDGYKKMIHD
+131 EQLIKDGYKDMIHK

-162 ILDRVPGARE
+162 ILDHVPGARE
-172 KAAKGDLLFG
+172 KAAKGDLMFG
-182 TIDTWLLWNLTGGRV
+182 TIDTWLLWNLSGRRV

-212 IHTLEW
+212 IHTLDW
-218 DQDILDLLDIPRQI
+218 DQDILDLLGIPQSL
-232 LPEVKESS
+232 LPEVKPSS
-240 AIYGYTGDFN
+240 AIYGYTGDYH
-250 FYEVQIPIAGIAGDQ
+250 FYGVQIPIAGIAGDQ

-278 AVKNTYGTGAFIVMN
+278 SIKNTYGTGAFIVMN
-293 TGLQPTLSANGLLT
+293 TGLEPTLSDNGLLT
-307 TIAYGLDGKTHYAL
+307 TIAYGLDGQTHYAL

-338 LRFFKHAS
+338 LKMFNKAS
-346 ESEKLA
+346 ESEQMA
-352 VAAKS
+352 VDAKT

-384 GLTRGTNREQIIRA
+384 GLTRGTERGHIIRA

-404 YQTRDVVDTMVKD
+404 YQTKDVVDTMVKD
-417 THLPLSALTVNGGA
+417 TQLPLTALTVNGGA
-431 SRNNFLMQFQA
+431 SRNNFMMQFQA

-469 VDFWSN
+469 VDFWEDQ
-475 TDELRKLS
+475 DELRKLS
-483 KIGDQF
+483 RIGDQF
-489 QPLMNKKQAAQLYAG
+489 DPQMDSQEAADLYRGWQRAIAAAQFYG
-504 WQQAIRA
+504 R
-511 AQYFSH
+511 
-517 GDNK
+517 N

>member
-1 MARGDF
+1 
-7 FRGLDGERMSE
+7 
-18 LNEQQYIMAI
+18 MAI
-28 DEGTTSTRAIIFDH
+28 DQGTTSSRAIIFDH
-42 GGNKVGMSQQEFH
+42 DGNKVAISQQEFP

-67 ATEIWDAVQQVIS
+67 PLEIWDSVQSVIS
-80 DVIIKTQI
+80 NVMIKSQI
-88 KPYRIAAIGI
+88 KPYKIAAIGI

-106 IWDRHTGKPIYH
+106 IWDRHTGKPIYN
-118 AIVWQSKQTSKIA
+118 AIVWQSKQTSDIA
-131 EQLIHDGYKKMIHD
+131 EQLIKDGYKDMIHK

-162 ILDRVPGARE
+162 ILDHVPGARE
-172 KAAKGDLLFG
+172 KAAKGDLMFG
-182 TIDTWLLWNLTGGRV
+182 TIDTWLLWNLSGRRV

-212 IHTLEW
+212 IHTLDW
-218 DQDILDLLDIPRQI
+218 DQDILDLLDIPQSL
-232 LPEVKESS
+232 LPVVKPSS
-240 AIYGYTGDFN
+240 AIYGYTGDYH
-250 FYEVQIPIAGIAGDQ
+250 FYGVQIPIAGIAGDQ

-278 AVKNTYGTGAFIVMN
+278 SIKNTYGTGAFIVMN
-293 TGLQPTLSANGLLT
+293 TGLKPTLSDNGLLT
-307 TIAYGLDGKTHYAL
+307 TIAYGLDGQTHYAL

-338 LRFFKHAS
+338 LKMFDKAR
-346 ESEKLA
+346 ESEQMA
-352 VAAKS
+352 VDAKT

-384 GLTRGTNREQIIRA
+384 GLTRGTERGHIIRA

-404 YQTRDVVDTMVKD
+404 YQTKDVVDTMVKD
-417 THLPLSALTVNGGA
+417 TQLPLTALTVNGGA
-431 SRNNFLMQFQA
+431 SRNNFMMQFQA

-448 IKRAAME
+448 IRRAAME

-469 VDFWSN
+469 VDFWEDQ
-475 TDELRKLS
+475 DELRKLS
-483 KIGDQF
+483 RIGDQF
-489 QPLMNKKQAAQLYAG
+489 DPQMDPQEAADLYRGWQRAIAAAQFYG
-504 WQQAIRA
+504 K
-511 AQYFSH
+511 
-517 GDNK
+517 D

>member
-1 MARGDF
+1 
-7 FRGLDGERMSE
+7 MS
-18 LNEQQYIMAI
+18 EQQYIMAI
-28 DEGTTSTRAIIFDH
+28 DQGTTSSRAIIFDH
-42 GGNKVGMSQQEFH
+42 DGNKVAISQQEFP

-67 ATEIWDAVQQVIS
+67 PLEIWDSVQSVIS
-80 DVIIKTQI
+80 NVMIKSQI
-88 KPYRIAAIGI
+88 KPYKIAAIGI

-106 IWDRHTGKPIYH
+106 IWDRHTGKPIYN
-118 AIVWQSKQTSKIA
+118 AIVWQSKQTSDIA
-131 EQLIHDGYKKMIHD
+131 EQLIKDGYKDMIHQ

-162 ILDRVPGARE
+162 ILDHVPGARE
-172 KAAKGDLLFG
+172 KAAKGDLMFG
-182 TIDTWLLWNLTGGRV
+182 TIDTWLLWNLSGRRV

-212 IHTLEW
+212 IHTLDW
-218 DQDILDLLDIPRQI
+218 DQDILDLLDIPQSL
-232 LPEVKESS
+232 LPVVKPSS
-240 AIYGYTGDFN
+240 AIYGYTGDYH
-250 FYEVQIPIAGIAGDQ
+250 FYGVQIPIAGIAGDQ

-278 AVKNTYGTGAFIVMN
+278 SIKNTYGTGAFIVMN
-293 TGLQPTLSANGLLT
+293 TGLEPTLSDNGLLT
-307 TIAYGLDGKTHYAL
+307 TIAYGLDGQTHYAL

-338 LRFFKHAS
+338 LKMFNKAS
-346 ESEKLA
+346 ESEQMA
-352 VAAKS
+352 VDAKT

-384 GLTRGTNREQIIRA
+384 GLTRGTERGHIIRA

-404 YQTRDVVDTMVKD
+404 YQTKDVVDTMVKD
-417 THLPLSALTVNGGA
+417 TQLPLTALTVNGGA
-431 SRNNFLMQFQA
+431 SRNNFMMQFQA

-469 VDFWSN
+469 VDFWEDQ
-475 TDELRKLS
+475 DELRKLS
-483 KIGDQF
+483 RIGDQF
-489 QPLMNKKQAAQLYAG
+489 DPQMDPQEAADLYRGWQRAIAAAQFYG
-504 WQQAIRA
+504 K
-511 AQYFSH
+511 
-517 GDNK
+517 D

>member
-1 MARGDF
+1 
-7 FRGLDGERMSE
+7 MS
-18 LNEQQYIMAI
+18 EQQYIMAI
-28 DEGTTSTRAIIFDH
+28 DQGTTSSRAIIFDH
-42 GGNKVGMSQQEFH
+42 DGNKVAISQQEFP

-67 ATEIWDAVQQVIS
+67 PLEIWDSVQSVIS
-80 DVIIKTQI
+80 NVMIKSQI
-88 KPYRIAAIGI
+88 KPYKIAAIGI

-106 IWDRHTGKPIYH
+106 IWDRHTGKPIYN
-118 AIVWQSKQTSKIA
+118 AIVWQSKQTSDIA
-131 EQLIHDGYKKMIHD
+131 EQLIKDGYKEMIHQ

-162 ILDRVPGARE
+162 ILDHVPGARE
-172 KAAKGDLLFG
+172 KAAKGDLMFG
-182 TIDTWLLWNLTGGRV
+182 TIDTWLLWNLSGRRV

-212 IHTLEW
+212 IHTLDW
-218 DQDILDLLDIPRQI
+218 DQDILDLLGIPQSL
-232 LPEVKESS
+232 LPEVKPSS
-240 AIYGYTGDFN
+240 AIYGYTGDYH
-250 FYEVQIPIAGIAGDQ
+250 FYGVQIPIAGIAGDQ

-278 AVKNTYGTGAFIVMN
+278 SIKNTYGTGAFIVMN
-293 TGLQPTLSANGLLT
+293 TGLKPTLSDNGLLT
-307 TIAYGLDGKTHYAL
+307 TIAYGLDGQTHYAL

-338 LRFFKHAS
+338 LKMFNKAS
-346 ESEKLA
+346 ESEQMA
-352 VAAKS
+352 VDAKT

-384 GLTRGTNREQIIRA
+384 GLTRGTERGHIIRA

-404 YQTRDVVDTMVKD
+404 YQTKDVVDTMVKD
-417 THLPLSALTVNGGA
+417 TQLPLTALTVNGGA
-431 SRNNFLMQFQA
+431 SRNNFMMQFQA

-469 VDFWSN
+469 VDFWEDQ
-475 TDELRKLS
+475 DELRKLS
-483 KIGDQF
+483 RIGDQF
-489 QPLMNKKQAAQLYAG
+489 DPQMDPQEAADLYRGWQRAIAAAQFYG
-504 WQQAIRA
+504 K
-511 AQYFSH
+511 
-517 GDNK
+517 D

>member
-1 MARGDF
+1 
-7 FRGLDGERMSE
+7 MS
-18 LNEQQYIMAI
+18 EQQYIMAI
-28 DEGTTSTRAIIFDH
+28 DQGTTSSRAIIFDH
-42 GGNKVGMSQQEFH
+42 DGNKVAISQQEFP

-67 ATEIWDAVQQVIS
+67 PLEIWDSVQSVIS
-80 DVIIKTQI
+80 NVMIKSKI
-88 KPYRIAAIGI
+88 KPYKIAAIGI

-106 IWDRHTGKPIYH
+106 IWDRHTGKPIYN
-118 AIVWQSKQTSKIA
+118 AIVWQSKQTSDIA
-131 EQLIHDGYKKMIHD
+131 EQLIKDGYKDMIHQ

-162 ILDRVPGARE
+162 ILDHVPGARE
-172 KAAKGDLLFG
+172 KAAKGDLMFG
-182 TIDTWLLWNLTGGRV
+182 TIDTWLLWNLSGRRV

-218 DQDILDLLDIPRQI
+218 DQDILDLLDIPQSL
-232 LPEVKESS
+232 LPEVKPSS
-240 AIYGYTGDFN
+240 AIYGYTGDYH
-250 FYEVQIPIAGIAGDQ
+250 FYGVQIPIAGIAGDQ

-278 AVKNTYGTGAFIVMN
+278 SIKNTYGTGAFIVMN
-293 TGLQPTLSANGLLT
+293 TGLKPTLSDNGLLT
-307 TIAYGLDGKTHYAL
+307 TIAYGLDGQTHYAL

-338 LRFFKHAS
+338 LKMFNKAS
-346 ESEKLA
+346 ESEQMA
-352 VAAKS
+352 VDAKT

-384 GLTRGTNREQIIRA
+384 GLTRGTERGHIIRA

-404 YQTRDVVDTMVKD
+404 YQTKDVIDTMVKD
-417 THLPLSALTVNGGA
+417 TQLPLTALTVNGGA
-431 SRNNFLMQFQA
+431 SRNNFMMQFQA

-448 IKRAAME
+448 IKREAME

-469 VDFWSN
+469 VDFWEDQ
-475 TDELRKLS
+475 DELRKLS
-483 KIGDQF
+483 RIGDQF
-489 QPLMNKKQAAQLYAG
+489 TPQMDPQEAADLYRGWQRAIAAAQFYG
-504 WQQAIRA
+504 K
-511 AQYFSH
+511 
-517 GDNK
+517 N

>member
-1 MARGDF
+1 
-7 FRGLDGERMSE
+7 
-18 LNEQQYIMAI
+18 MAI
-28 DEGTTSTRAIIFDH
+28 DQGTTSSRAIIFDH
-42 GGNKVGMSQQEFH
+42 DGNKVAISQQEFP

-67 ATEIWDAVQQVIS
+67 PLEIWDSVQSVIS
-80 DVIIKTQI
+80 NVMIKSQI
-88 KPYRIAAIGI
+88 KPYKIAAIGI

-106 IWDRHTGKPIYH
+106 IWDRHTGKPIYN
-118 AIVWQSKQTSKIA
+118 AIVWQSKQTSDIA
-131 EQLIHDGYKKMIHD
+131 EQLIKDGYKEMIHQ

-162 ILDRVPGARE
+162 ILDHVPGARE
-172 KAAKGDLLFG
+172 KAAKGDLMFG
-182 TIDTWLLWNLTGGRV
+182 TIDTWLLWNLSGRRV

-212 IHTLEW
+212 IHTLDW
-218 DQDILDLLDIPRQI
+218 DQDILDLLDIPQSL
-232 LPEVKESS
+232 LPAVKPSS
-240 AIYGYTGDFN
+240 AIYGYTGDYH
-250 FYEVQIPIAGIAGDQ
+250 FYGVQIPIAGIAGDQ

-278 AVKNTYGTGAFIVMN
+278 SIKNTYGTGAFIVMN
-293 TGLQPTLSANGLLT
+293 TGLKPTLSDNGLLT
-307 TIAYGLDGKTHYAL
+307 TIAYGLDGQTHYAL

-338 LRFFKHAS
+338 LKMFNKAS
-346 ESEKLA
+346 ESEQMA
-352 VAAKS
+352 VDAKT

-384 GLTRGTNREQIIRA
+384 GLTRGTERGHIIRA

-404 YQTRDVVDTMVKD
+404 YQTKDVVDTMVKN
-417 THLPLSALTVNGGA
+417 TQLPLTALTVNGGA
-431 SRNNFLMQFQA
+431 SRNNFMMQFQA

-469 VDFWSN
+469 VDFWEDQ
-475 TDELRKLS
+475 DELRKLS
-483 KIGDQF
+483 RIGDQF
-489 QPLMNKKQAAQLYAG
+489 DPQMDLQEATDLYRGWQRAIAAAQFYG
-504 WQQAIRA
+504 K
-511 AQYFSH
+511 
-517 GDNK
+517 D

>member
-1 MARGDF
+1 
-7 FRGLDGERMSE
+7 MS
-18 LNEQQYIMAI
+18 EQQYIMAI
-28 DEGTTSTRAIIFDH
+28 DQGTTSSRAIIFDH
-42 GGNKVGMSQQEFH
+42 DGNKVAISQQEFP

-67 ATEIWDAVQQVIS
+67 PLEIWDSVQSVIS
-80 DVIIKTQI
+80 NVMIKSQI
-88 KPYRIAAIGI
+88 KPYKIAAIGI

-106 IWDRHTGKPIYH
+106 IWDRHTGKPIYN
-118 AIVWQSKQTSKIA
+118 AIVWQSKQTSDIA
-131 EQLIHDGYKKMIHD
+131 EQLIKDGYKDMIHK

-162 ILDRVPGARE
+162 ILDHVPGARE
-172 KAAKGDLLFG
+172 KAAKGDLMFG
-182 TIDTWLLWNLTGGRV
+182 TIDTWLLWKLSGRRV

-218 DQDILDLLDIPRQI
+218 DQDILDLLEIPQSL
-232 LPEVKESS
+232 LPEVKPSS
-240 AIYGYTGDFN
+240 AIYGYTGDYH
-250 FYEVQIPIAGIAGDQ
+250 FYGVQIPIAGIAGDQ

-278 AVKNTYGTGAFIVMN
+278 SIKNTYGTGAFIVMN
-293 TGLQPTLSANGLLT
+293 TGLKPTLSDNGLLT
-307 TIAYGLDGKTHYAL
+307 TIAYGLDGQTHYAL

-338 LRFFKHAS
+338 LKMFKKAS
-346 ESEKLA
+346 ESEQMA
-352 VAAKS
+352 VDAKT

-384 GLTRGTNREQIIRA
+384 GLTRGTERGHIIRA

-404 YQTRDVVDTMVKD
+404 YQTKDVVDTMVKD
-417 THLPLSALTVNGGA
+417 TQLPLTALTVNGGA
-431 SRNNFLMQFQA
+431 SRNNFMMQFQA

-469 VDFWSN
+469 VDFWEDQ
-475 TDELRKLS
+475 DELRKLS
-483 KIGDQF
+483 RIGDRFDPQMDP
-489 QPLMNKKQAAQLYAG
+489 QKAADLYRGWQRAIAAAQFYG
-504 WQQAIRA
+504 K
-511 AQYFSH
+511 
-517 GDNK
+517 D

>member
-1 MARGDF
+1 M
-7 FRGLDGERMSE
+7 
-18 LNEQQYIMAI
+18 NEQQYIMAI
-28 DEGTTSTRAIIFDH
+28 DQGTTSSRAIIFDH
-42 GGNKVGMSQQEFH
+42 DGHKIAISQQEFP

-67 ATEIWDAVQQVIS
+67 PLEIWDSVQSVIS
-80 DVIIKTQI
+80 NVMIKSQV
-88 KPYRIAAIGI
+88 KPYKIAAIGI

-106 IWDRHTGKPIYH
+106 IWDRHTGKPIYN
-118 AIVWQSKQTSKIA
+118 AIVWQSKQTSEIA
-131 EQLIHDGYKKMIHD
+131 EQLIADGYKEMIHQ

-162 ILDRVPGARE
+162 ILDHVPGARQ
-172 KAAKGDLLFG
+172 KAENGDLMFG
-182 TIDTWLLWNLTGGRV
+182 TIDTWLLWNLSSHRV

-212 IHTLEW
+212 INTLDW
-218 DQDILDLLDIPRQI
+218 DQDILDLLDIPRSL
-232 LPEVKESS
+232 LPEIKPSS
-240 AIYGYTGDFN
+240 AIYGYTGDYH
-250 FYEVQIPIAGIAGDQ
+250 FYGVQIPIAGIAGDQ

-278 AVKNTYGTGAFIVMN
+278 SIKNTYGTGAFIVMN
-293 TGLQPTLSANGLLT
+293 TGKEPILSENGLLT
-307 TIAYGLDGKTHYAL
+307 TIAYGLNGQVNYAL

-338 LRFFKHAS
+338 LKMFEDAS
-346 ESEKLA
+346 ESEQMA
-352 VAAKS
+352 VDAKT

-384 GLTRGTNREQIIRA
+384 GLTRGTERGHIIRA

-404 YQTRDVVDTMVKD
+404 YQTKDVVDTMVKD
-417 THLPLSALTVNGGA
+417 TKLPLKALTVNGGA
-431 SRNNFLMQFQA
+431 SKNNFMMQFQA

-469 VDFWSN
+469 VDFWEDQ
-475 TDELRKLS
+475 DELRKLS
-483 KIGDQF
+483 RIGDQF
-489 QPLMNKKQAAQLYAG
+489 APQMTANKAADLYAG
-504 WQQAIRA
+504 WQQAISA
-511 AQYFSH
+511 AQFYSRQPSPFK
-517 GDNK
+517 NTEEEK

>member
-1 MARGDF
+1 
-7 FRGLDGERMSE
+7 MS
-18 LNEQQYIMAI
+18 EQQYIMAI
-28 DEGTTSTRAIIFDH
+28 DQGTTSSRAIVFDH
-42 GGNKVGMSQQEFH
+42 EGTKVAISQQEFP
-55 QYFPQ
+55 QYFPK

-67 ATEIWDAVQQVIS
+67 PLEIWDSVQSVIS
-80 DVIIKTQI
+80 NVMIKSQI
-88 KPYRIAAIGI
+88 KPYKIAAIGI

-106 IWDRHTGKPIYH
+106 IWDRHTGKPIYN
-118 AIVWQSKQTSKIA
+118 AIVWQSKQTSAIA
-131 EQLIHDGYKKMIHD
+131 EQLIKDGYKEMVHK

-162 ILDRVPGARE
+162 ILDHVPGARQ
-172 KAAKGDLLFG
+172 KAADGDLMFG
-182 TIDTWLLWNLTGGRV
+182 TIDTWLLWNLSGHRV

-212 IHTLEW
+212 IHTLDW
-218 DQDILDLLDIPRQI
+218 DQDILDLLDIPRSI
-232 LPEVKESS
+232 LPEVKPSS
-240 AIYGYTGDFN
+240 AIYGYTGDYH
-250 FYEVQIPIAGIAGDQ
+250 FYGVQIPIAGIAGDQ

-278 AVKNTYGTGAFIVMN
+278 SIKNTYGTGAFIVMN
-293 TGLQPTLSANGLLT
+293 TGLKPTLSDNGLLT
-307 TIAYGLDGKTHYAL
+307 TIAYGLNGQIHYAL

-338 LRFFKHAS
+338 LKMFDKAS
-346 ESEKLA
+346 ESEQMA
-352 VAAKS
+352 VNAKT

-384 GLTRGTNREQIIRA
+384 GLTRGTDRGNIIRA

-404 YQTRDVVDTMVKD
+404 YQTKDVVDTMVKD
-417 THLPLSALTVNGGA
+417 TQLPLQALTVNGGA
-431 SRNNFLMQFQA
+431 SRNNFMMQFQA

-469 VDFWSN
+469 VDFWEDQ
-475 TDELRKLS
+475 DELRKLS
-483 KIGDQF
+483 KIGDEFDPQMDEKVAADLYRGW
-489 QPLMNKKQAAQLYAG
+489 QRAIAAAQFYG
-504 WQQAIRA
+504 KDKQ
-511 AQYFSH
+511 
-517 GDNK
+517 

>member
-1 MARGDF
+1 
-7 FRGLDGERMSE
+7 MS
-18 LNEQQYIMAI
+18 EQQYIMAI
-28 DEGTTSTRAIIFDH
+28 DQGTTSSRAIIFDH
-42 GGNKVGMSQQEFH
+42 DGNKVAISQQEFP

-67 ATEIWDAVQQVIS
+67 PLEIWDSVQSVIS
-80 DVIIKTQI
+80 NVMIKSQI
-88 KPYRIAAIGI
+88 KPYKIAAIGI

-106 IWDRHTGKPIYH
+106 IWDRHTGKPIYN
-118 AIVWQSKQTSKIA
+118 AIVWQSKQTSDIA
-131 EQLIHDGYKKMIHD
+131 EQLIKDGYKDMIHK

-162 ILDRVPGARE
+162 ILDHVPGARE
-172 KAAKGDLLFG
+172 KAAKGDLMFG
-182 TIDTWLLWNLTGGRV
+182 TIDTWLLWNLSGRRV

-212 IHTLEW
+212 IHTLDW
-218 DQDILDLLDIPRQI
+218 DQDILDLLDIPQSL
-232 LPEVKESS
+232 LPVVKPSS
-240 AIYGYTGDFN
+240 AIYGYTGDYH
-250 FYEVQIPIAGIAGDQ
+250 FYGVQIPIAGIAGDQ

-278 AVKNTYGTGAFIVMN
+278 SIKNTYGTGAFIVMN
-293 TGLQPTLSANGLLT
+293 TGLKPTLSDNGLLT
-307 TIAYGLDGKTHYAL
+307 TIAYGLDGQTHYAL

-338 LRFFKHAS
+338 LKMFNKAS
-346 ESEKLA
+346 ESEQMA
-352 VAAKS
+352 VDAKT

-384 GLTRGTNREQIIRA
+384 GLTRGTERGHIIRA

-404 YQTRDVVDTMVKD
+404 YQTKDVIDTMVKD
-417 THLPLSALTVNGGA
+417 TQLPLTALTVNGGA
-431 SRNNFLMQFQA
+431 SRNNFMMQFQA

-469 VDFWSN
+469 VDFWEDQ
-475 TDELRKLS
+475 DELRKLS
-483 KIGDQF
+483 RIGDQF
-489 QPLMNKKQAAQLYAG
+489 TPQMDPQEAADLYRGWQRAIAAAQFYG
-504 WQQAIRA
+504 K
-511 AQYFSH
+511 
-517 GDNK
+517 N

>member
-1 MARGDF
+1 
-7 FRGLDGERMSE
+7 MS
-18 LNEQQYIMAI
+18 EQQYIMAI
-28 DEGTTSTRAIIFDH
+28 DQGTTSSRAIIFDH
-42 GGNKVGMSQQEFH
+42 DGNKVAISQQEFP

-67 ATEIWDAVQQVIS
+67 PLEIWDSVQSVIS
-80 DVIIKTQI
+80 NVMIKSQI
-88 KPYRIAAIGI
+88 KPYKIAAIGI

-106 IWDRHTGKPIYH
+106 IWDRHTGKPIYN
-118 AIVWQSKQTSKIA
+118 AIVWQSKQTSDIA
-131 EQLIHDGYKKMIHD
+131 ERLIKDGYKDMIHK

-162 ILDRVPGARE
+162 ILDHVPGARE
-172 KAAKGDLLFG
+172 KAAKGDLMFG
-182 TIDTWLLWNLTGGRV
+182 TIDTWLLWKLSGRRV

-218 DQDILDLLDIPRQI
+218 DQDILDLLEIPQSL
-232 LPEVKESS
+232 LPEVKPSS
-240 AIYGYTGDFN
+240 AIYGYTGDYH
-250 FYEVQIPIAGIAGDQ
+250 FYGVQIPIAGIAGDQ

-278 AVKNTYGTGAFIVMN
+278 SIKNTYGTGAFIVMN
-293 TGLQPTLSANGLLT
+293 TGLKPMLSDNGLLT
-307 TIAYGLDGKTHYAL
+307 TIAYGLDGQTHYAL

-338 LRFFKHAS
+338 LKMFKKAS
-346 ESEKLA
+346 ESEQMA
-352 VAAKS
+352 VDAKT

-384 GLTRGTNREQIIRA
+384 GLTRGTERGHIIRA

-404 YQTRDVVDTMVKD
+404 YQTKDVVDTMVKD
-417 THLPLSALTVNGGA
+417 TQLPLTALTVNGGA
-431 SRNNFLMQFQA
+431 SRNNFMMQFQA

-469 VDFWSN
+469 VDFWEDQ
-475 TDELRKLS
+475 DELRKLS
-483 KIGDQF
+483 RIGDQF
-489 QPLMNKKQAAQLYAG
+489 DPQMDPQEATDLYRGWQRAIAAAQFYEK
-504 WQQAIRA
+504 
-511 AQYFSH
+511 
-517 GDNK
+517 D

>member
-1 MARGDF
+1 
-7 FRGLDGERMSE
+7 
-18 LNEQQYIMAI
+18 MAI
-28 DEGTTSTRAIIFDH
+28 DQGTTSSRAIIFDH
-42 GGNKVGMSQQEFH
+42 DGNKVAISQQEFP

-67 ATEIWDAVQQVIS
+67 PLEIWDSVQSVIS
-80 DVIIKTQI
+80 NVMIKSQI
-88 KPYRIAAIGI
+88 KPYKIAAIGI

-106 IWDRHTGKPIYH
+106 IWDRHTGKPIYN
-118 AIVWQSKQTSKIA
+118 AIVWQSKQTSDIA
-131 EQLIHDGYKKMIHD
+131 EQLIKDGYKDMIHQ

-162 ILDRVPGARE
+162 ILDHVPGARE
-172 KAAKGDLLFG
+172 KAAKGDLMFG
-182 TIDTWLLWNLTGGRV
+182 TIDTWLLWNLSGRRV

-212 IHTLEW
+212 IHTLDW
-218 DQDILDLLDIPRQI
+218 DQDILDLLDIPQSL
-232 LPEVKESS
+232 LPVVKPSS
-240 AIYGYTGDFN
+240 AIYGYTGDYH
-250 FYEVQIPIAGIAGDQ
+250 FYGVQIPIAGIAGDQ

-278 AVKNTYGTGAFIVMN
+278 SIKNTYGTGAFIVMN
-293 TGLQPTLSANGLLT
+293 TGLEPTLSDNGLLT
-307 TIAYGLDGKTHYAL
+307 TIAYGLDGQTHYAL

-338 LRFFKHAS
+338 LKMFNKAS
-346 ESEKLA
+346 ESEQMA
-352 VAAKS
+352 VDAKT

-384 GLTRGTNREQIIRA
+384 GLTRGTERGHIIRA

-404 YQTRDVVDTMVKD
+404 YQTKDVVDTMVKD
-417 THLPLSALTVNGGA
+417 TQLPLTALTVNGGA
-431 SRNNFLMQFQA
+431 SRNNFMMQFQA

-469 VDFWSN
+469 VDFWEDQ
-475 TDELRKLS
+475 DELRKLS
-483 KIGDQF
+483 RIGDQF
-489 QPLMNKKQAAQLYAG
+489 DPQMDPQEAADLYRGWQRAIAAAQFYG
-504 WQQAIRA
+504 K
-511 AQYFSH
+511 
-517 GDNK
+517 D

>member
-1 MARGDF
+1 
-7 FRGLDGERMSE
+7 MS
-18 LNEQQYIMAI
+18 EQQYIMAI
-28 DEGTTSTRAIIFDH
+28 DQGTTSSRAIIFDH
-42 GGNKVGMSQQEFH
+42 DGNKVAISQQEFP

-67 ATEIWDAVQQVIS
+67 PLEIWDSVQSVIS
-80 DVIIKTQI
+80 NVMIKSQI
-88 KPYRIAAIGI
+88 KPYKIAAIGI

-106 IWDRHTGKPIYH
+106 IWDRHTGKPIYN
-118 AIVWQSKQTSKIA
+118 AIVWQSKQTSDIA
-131 EQLIHDGYKKMIHD
+131 EQLIKDGYKDMIHK

-162 ILDRVPGARE
+162 ILDHVPGARE
-172 KAAKGDLLFG
+172 KAAKGDLMFG
-182 TIDTWLLWNLTGGRV
+182 TIDTWLLWKLSGRRV

-218 DQDILDLLDIPRQI
+218 DQDILDLLEIPQSL
-232 LPEVKESS
+232 LPEVKPSS
-240 AIYGYTGDFN
+240 AIYGYTGDYH
-250 FYEVQIPIAGIAGDQ
+250 FYGVQIPIAGIAGDQ

-278 AVKNTYGTGAFIVMN
+278 SIKNTYGTGAFIVMN
-293 TGLQPTLSANGLLT
+293 TGLKPTLSDNGLLT
-307 TIAYGLDGKTHYAL
+307 TIAYGLDGQTHYAL

-338 LRFFKHAS
+338 LKMFNKAS
-346 ESEKLA
+346 ESEQMA
-352 VAAKS
+352 VDAKT

-376 QEVRGAMF
+376 QEVRGAIF
-384 GLTRGTNREQIIRA
+384 GLTRGTERGHIIRA

-404 YQTRDVVDTMVKD
+404 YQTKDVVDTMVKD
-417 THLPLSALTVNGGA
+417 TQLPLTALTVNGGA
-431 SRNNFLMQFQA
+431 SRNNFMMQFQA

-469 VDFWSN
+469 VDFWEDQ
-475 TDELRKLS
+475 DELRKLS
-483 KIGDQF
+483 RIGDQF
-489 QPLMNKKQAAQLYAG
+489 DPQMDPQEAADLYRGWQRAIAAAQFYG
-504 WQQAIRA
+504 K
-511 AQYFSH
+511 
-517 GDNK
+517 D

>member
-1 MARGDF
+1 
-7 FRGLDGERMSE
+7 MS
-18 LNEQQYIMAI
+18 EQQYIMAI
-28 DEGTTSTRAIIFDH
+28 DQGTTSSRAIIFDH
-42 GGNKVGMSQQEFH
+42 DGNKVAISQQEFP

-67 ATEIWDAVQQVIS
+67 PLEIWDSVQSVIS
-80 DVIIKTQI
+80 NVMIKSQI
-88 KPYRIAAIGI
+88 KPYKIAAIGI

-106 IWDRHTGKPIYH
+106 IWDRHTGKPIYN
-118 AIVWQSKQTSKIA
+118 AIVWQSKQTSDIA
-131 EQLIHDGYKKMIHD
+131 EQLIKDGYKDMIHK

-162 ILDRVPGARE
+162 ILDHVPGARE
-172 KAAKGDLLFG
+172 KAAKGDLMFG
-182 TIDTWLLWNLTGGRV
+182 TIDTWLLWKLSGRRV

-212 IHTLEW
+212 IHTLDW
-218 DQDILDLLDIPRQI
+218 DQDILDLLEIPQSL
-232 LPEVKESS
+232 LPVVKPSS
-240 AIYGYTGDFN
+240 AIYGYTGDYH
-250 FYEVQIPIAGIAGDQ
+250 FYGVQIPIAGIAGDQ

-278 AVKNTYGTGAFIVMN
+278 SIKNTYGTGAFIVMN
-293 TGLQPTLSANGLLT
+293 TGLKPTLSDNGLLT
-307 TIAYGLDGKTHYAL
+307 TIAYGLDGQTHYAL

-338 LRFFKHAS
+338 LKMFKKAS
-346 ESEKLA
+346 ESEQMA
-352 VAAKS
+352 VDAKT

-384 GLTRGTNREQIIRA
+384 GLTRGTERGHIIRA

-404 YQTRDVVDTMVKD
+404 YQTKDVVDTMVKD
-417 THLPLSALTVNGGA
+417 TQLPLTALTVNGGA
-431 SRNNFLMQFQA
+431 SRNNFMMQFQA

-469 VDFWSN
+469 VDFWEDQ
-475 TDELRKLS
+475 DELRKLS
-483 KIGDQF
+483 RIGDQF
-489 QPLMNKKQAAQLYAG
+489 DPQMDPQEATDLYRGWQRAIAAAQFYG
-504 WQQAIRA
+504 K
-511 AQYFSH
+511 
-517 GDNK
+517 D

>member
-1 MARGDF
+1 
-7 FRGLDGERMSE
+7 
-18 LNEQQYIMAI
+18 MAI
-28 DEGTTSTRAIIFDH
+28 DQGTTSSRAIIFDH
-42 GGNKVGMSQQEFH
+42 DGNKVAISQQEFP

-67 ATEIWDAVQQVIS
+67 PLEIWDSVQSVIS
-80 DVIIKTQI
+80 NVMIKSQI
-88 KPYRIAAIGI
+88 KPYKIAAIGI

-106 IWDRHTGKPIYH
+106 IWDRHTGKPIYN
-118 AIVWQSKQTSKIA
+118 AIVWQSKQTSDIA
-131 EQLIHDGYKKMIHD
+131 EQLIKDGYKEMIHQ

-162 ILDRVPGARE
+162 ILDHVPGARE
-172 KAAKGDLLFG
+172 KAAKGDLMFG
-182 TIDTWLLWNLTGGRV
+182 TIDTWLLWNLSGRRV

-212 IHTLEW
+212 IHTLDW
-218 DQDILDLLDIPRQI
+218 DQDILDLLDIPQSL
-232 LPEVKESS
+232 LPAVKPSS
-240 AIYGYTGDFN
+240 AIYGYTGDYH
-250 FYEVQIPIAGIAGDQ
+250 FYGVQIPIAGIAGDQ

-278 AVKNTYGTGAFIVMN
+278 SIKNTYGTGAFIVMN
-293 TGLQPTLSANGLLT
+293 TGLKPTLSDNGLLT
-307 TIAYGLDGKTHYAL
+307 TIAYGLDGQTHYAL

-338 LRFFKHAS
+338 LKMFNKAS
-346 ESEKLA
+346 ESEQMA
-352 VAAKS
+352 VDAKT

-384 GLTRGTNREQIIRA
+384 GLTRGTERGHIIRA

-404 YQTRDVVDTMVKD
+404 YQTKDVVDTMVKD
-417 THLPLSALTVNGGA
+417 TQLPLTALTVNGGA
-431 SRNNFLMQFQA
+431 SRNNFMMQFQA

-469 VDFWSN
+469 VDFWEDQ
-475 TDELRKLS
+475 DELRKLS
-483 KIGDQF
+483 RIGDQF
-489 QPLMNKKQAAQLYAG
+489 DPQMDPQEAADLYRGWQRAIAAAQFYG
-504 WQQAIRA
+504 R
-511 AQYFSH
+511 
-517 GDNK
+517 N